1 MKSLAFIAILSSVF
15 LSGCASYGYQRSYD
29 SYGGGYSSG
38 YSYSSYPASG
48 VYYRQTVVPGYS
60 QHYSPPSYGHNHN
73 HGGQHYGWDRSHN
86 RHDDMQSMERRLDRQ
101 EHAIRRGLQSGDL
114 TRGEAQRLQQDASRI
129 ERNMDRVQR
138 GSWVP
143 EYRRQRLEQDL
154 DRSQQRI
161 REFNNNDSTADYG
174 RERRGGDGWGQ
185 GGRRR

>member
-38 YSYSSYPASG
+38 YSYTSYPGS
-48 VYYRQTVVPGYS
+48 VSYRQTVVPGYS
-60 QHYSPPSYGHNHN
+60 HHYSSPSYGHNH
-73 HGGQHYGWDRSHN
+73 GGARYDWDRSHD
-86 RHDDMQSMERRLDRQ
+86 RHDDMQQMERRLDRQ

-114 TRGEAQRLQQDASRI
+114 TRGEANRLQQDTNRI

-143 EYRRQRLEQDL
+143 EYRKQRLEQDL

-161 REFNNNDSTADYG
+161 RQFNNNDATSGSRHED
-174 RERRGGDGWGQ
+174 RGGDGWGR
-185 GGRRR
+185 GGHRH

>member
-29 SYGGGYSSG
+29 GYSGGYSSG

-48 VYYRQTVVPGYS
+48 YYRQTIVPGYS
-60 QHYSPPSYGHNHN
+60 HHYSPPSYGRNR
-73 HGGQHYGWDRSHN
+73 GGARYDWGRSHD
-86 RHDDMQSMERRLDRQ
+86 RHDDMQRMERRLDRQ
-101 EHAIRRGLQSGDL
+101 EHAIRRGVQSGEL
-114 TRGEAQRLQQDASRI
+114 TRGETNRLQQDASRI

-143 EYRRQRLEQDL
+143 EYRKQRLEQDL

-161 REFNNNDSTADYG
+161 HQFNNNDATAGSG
-174 RERRGGDGWGQ
+174 RERGGSEGWGH
-185 GGRRR
+185 GDRRH